1 MSGTVAKRG
10 RSGPGFF
17 AGLVVG
23 IAIGAA
29 VTLVLTPRPV
39 VAPDAD
45 PVKVGEGEGAVQP
58 APGDPLAAVVGRV
71 RERYHEAMIQG
82 REAFER
88 ARSEVLQVYNQAR
101 TPR

>member
-10 RSGPGFF
+10 RSGPGFLT
-17 AGLVVG
+17 GLVVG

-29 VTLVLTPRPV
+29 ITLVLTPRPV
-39 VAPDAD
+39 AAPGAE
-45 PVKVGEGEGAVQP
+45 PVKVGEGKDSPQSAS
-58 APGDPLAAVVGRV
+58 GDPLAAVVERV

-88 ARSEVLQVYNQAR
+88 ARAEVLQVYNQAR